1 MTCVTGLIHIKGGRL
16 VAADDGWNGWN
27 GFDSRRL
34 SDLAA
39 FLDDGW
45 AAAAFHPT
53 GGWAGRSSGRACW
66 NDSRVFGPRLVGH
79 PFGRRLVTHLSGC
92 GR

>member
-1 MTCVTGLIHIKGGRL
+1 MTCHPCE
-16 VAADDGWNGWN
+16 ADDGWSGLNDSGWK
-27 GFDSRRL
+27 RL
-34 SDLAA
+34 IDLVV

-45 AAAAFHPT
+45 AAVACHPT

-79 PFGRRLVTHLSGC
+79 PFGRRLVTHLSGF